1 MVRFLLEVVKDECLW
16 AKEEESCRILP
27 EPGPGRVKQCIDNG
41 AGVLRF
47 PTWGSRQ
54 AGANGL
60 SQGIEHCLALKKTKH
75 FFHMINSWFLFIFAK
90 KGLKMRRI
98 VFTSWKSVASSSVNA
113 DQSVWLLS
121 SVTRTLWSGVR
132 GTLGTLSPPGP
143 WWPFLHERQKI
154 QSQI

>member
-1 MVRFLLEVVKDECLW
+1 MVMFLLEVVKDECLW

-60 SQGIEHCLALKKTKH
+60 SQGIEHCLALKNTKH
-75 FFHMINSWFLFIFAK
+75 FFHTIISWFIL
-90 KGLKMRRI
+90 KGLNMCRI

-143 WWPFLHERQKI
+143 WWPFWHKWHKI

>member
-27 EPGPGRVKQCIDNG
+27 EPGPGRVKQCIDDG

-60 SQGIEHCLALKKTKH
+60 SQAIEHCLALKNAKH
-75 FFHMINSWFLFIFAK
+75 FFHIINSGFLFK
-90 KGLKMRRI
+90 KGLKMCRI
-98 VFTSWKSVASSSVNA
+98 VSTSWKSKASSSVNA

-132 GTLGTLSPPGP
+132 GTLGTWSPLGP
-143 WWPFLHERQKI
+143 WWPFGKWLKKQV
-154 QSQI
+154 